1 MNLAHVLERGPDDA
15 VALIADEQRWTYRT
29 LRAATAALA
38 QQLSASGLVPGD
50 RIGLVAANNPA
61 FVVGALAGL
70 GAGLVVVPLNPQSP
84 SPELARELAVTGTRV
99 VLADPTA
106 AARLAAGEL
115 AVDRVVPIVAAASL
129 AAGSITAGSIAA
141 VFAPLKVDRDSPAF
155 LLFTSGTAGPP
166 AAAILSHGNLRAN
179 LDQVAAHPRAAVAST
194 DVVLAI
200 TPMCHVFG
208 LNAVLYPALDAG
220 ATVVLVEHFE
230 PSAALA
236 AIADHRVT
244 VVSGPPVLWDALADA
259 CHDPAVFAGVRLAV
273 SGAAPLDDRT
283 VAAVRLRCGVSLR
296 QGYGLTEASPVV
308 ALSIGTDAPASS
320 VGLPLPGLAVR
331 LVDEVGDD
339 VFIGDEGEIWVRG
352 PNVFQGYWGDRDA
365 TARAIDGNGW
375 LRTGDIAVV
384 DENGWL
390 TLVDRVKDLIIVSGF
405 NVHPGEVETV
415 LLSYSGVDEAAV
427 IGVAHRGSGERLEAT
442 VVLAKGAAVG
452 EAELIEHCR
461 GQLARYKVPSVVRF
475 AEALPHGLTGKV
487 LRRTLRRPPEES

>member
-29 LRAATAALA
+29 LRAATAELA
-38 QQLSASGLVPGD
+38 RQLSASGLLPGD

-61 FVVGALAGL
+61 FVVGAFAGL

-84 SPELARELAVTGTRV
+84 GPELARELAVTGARV
-99 VLADPTA
+99 VLADRASAERFA
-106 AARLAAGEL
+106 AAELGVTRIVSVGAGS
-115 AVDRVVPIVAAASL
+115 AIAS
-129 AAGSITAGSIAA
+129 ASITA
-141 VFAPLKVDRDSPAF
+141 FAPVEVDRDTPAF

-166 AAAILSHGNLRAN
+166 AAAILSHANLRAN
-179 LDQVAAHPRAAVAST
+179 LDQVAAHHGAEVLST

-200 TPMCHVFG
+200 APLCHVFG
-208 LNAVLYPALDAG
+208 LNAVLHPALEAG

-236 AIADHRVT
+236 AIAAHHVT
-244 VVSGPPVLWDALADA
+244 VVSGPPALWDALAHS
-259 CHDPAVFAGVRLAV
+259 CHDPAVFADVRLAV

-283 VAAVRLRCGVSLR
+283 VAAVSTRCGVSLR
-296 QGYGLTEASPVV
+296 QGYGLTEAAPAV

-320 VGLPLPGLAVR
+320 VGVPVPGLEVR

-339 VFIGDEGEIWVRG
+339 VPIGDEGEIWVRG

-365 TARAIDGNGW
+365 TDRAIDGHGW

-384 DENGWL
+384 DERGWL
-390 TLVDRVKDLIIVSGF
+390 TLVDRAKDLIIVSGF
-405 NVHPGEVETV
+405 NVHPGEVEAV
-415 LLSYSGVDEAAV
+415 ILAFPGVEEAAV
-427 IGVAHRGSGERLEAT
+427 IGVADSGSGERLEAS
-442 VVLAKGAAVG
+442 VVLTNGAAVS

-475 AEALPHGLTGKV
+475 AETLPHGLTGKV
-487 LRRTLRRPPEES
+487 LRRALRRPLEES